1 MIREKNI
8 NNPYIFGV
16 GIIYVFQGFSLSTAS
31 LVSLMKFFGNKN
43 GIKRL
48 MNKIVNINSILAA
61 VKSLERASQIR
72 AVSNVNMIIDF
83 FV

>member
-1 MIREKNI
+1 MIREKDI
-8 NNPYIFGV
+8 NNPYILGV
-16 GIIYVFQGFSLSTAS
+16 IHGLSLSIAS
-31 LVSLMKFFGNKN
+31 IVSLMKFFGNKN
-43 GIKRL
+43 AIKKL
-48 MNKIVNINSILAA
+48 MTRMFNINSILAA